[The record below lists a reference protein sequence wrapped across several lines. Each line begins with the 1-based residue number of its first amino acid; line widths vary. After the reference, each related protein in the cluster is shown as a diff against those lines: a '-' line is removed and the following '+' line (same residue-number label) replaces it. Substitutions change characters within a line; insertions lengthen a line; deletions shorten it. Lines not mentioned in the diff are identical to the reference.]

1 MLRKALFQIHS
12 WAGIGV
18 GLYVLVVSLT
28 GSLLVFRQEYY
39 AFFRPGSTLAPQ
51 SGERM
56 TVDALTEAA
65 ERLYPGAQINRVI
78 VRRRGPQQAADVYLE
93 RDGQSLHRLFDP
105 YTGADLGDAEPPA
118 TRLFEQVVDLHDN
131 LFAGRR
137 GRLVNGV
144 GALCLTL
151 LCLSGAVIW
160 WQGGKTWYRG
170 LLLRWRVNWK
180 RLNWDLHS
188 ALGFWSLAF
197 IFMWAVSGVYLVFPE
212 PFNQVVDFLQPPT
225 EDAAVRAGDDA
236 LAWLARLHFGRFA
249 GLKTKMLWGTLGL
262 VPPVLF
268 ITGGVIWWNR
278 VIRRSIRQAE

>member
-39 AFFRPGSTLAPQ
+39 AFFRPGSVIAPR
-51 SGERM
+51 SGERLS
-56 TVDALTEAA
+56 VESLTAA
-65 ERLYPGAQINRVI
+65 AKRLYPDAQITRVNA
-78 VRRRGPQQAADVYLE
+78 RRRGTQGADVYLE

-105 YTGADLGDAEPPA
+105 YTGEDLGDGDPRA
-118 TRLFEQVVDLHDN
+118 TQMFERVVDLHDN
-131 LFAGRR
+131 LLGGRR

-144 GALCLTL
+144 GAISLTL

-160 WQGGKTWYRG
+160 WRGSKTWYRG

-180 RLNWDLHS
+180 KFNWDLHS
-188 ALGFWSLAF
+188 AAGFWSLAF
-197 IFMWAVSGVYLVFPE
+197 IFMWAISGVYLVFPDA
-212 PFNQVVDFLQPPT
+212 FNQVVDFLQPPN
-225 EDAAVRAGDDA
+225 EDTAVRLGDDA
-236 LAWLARLHFGRFA
+236 LAWLARMHFGRFA
-249 GLKTKMLWGTLGL
+249 GLKTKILWGTLGL
-262 VPPVLF
+262 VPPILF

-278 VIRRSIRQAE
+278 VIRRSIRQ